1 MLFTSIAGYRW
12 SFLLHILPILFVF
25 YIFTAM
31 IKDLLIKNRSYRRY
45 DESVE
50 IPEKKLLEWVDLT
63 RYCASGRNAQP
74 LKYIISCD
82 KEKNKKVFSALAWAA
97 FLKDWDG
104 PSEGERPTA
113 YIIQLLDT
121 AIANNFFCDDG
132 IAAQSILLAAVEEG
146 FGGCIFRSIN
156 KPKLTELLGIP
167 EQFQIINVIS
177 LGKPIEKIV
186 VDDLKN
192 DDYKY
197 WREEDGTHHVPKR
210 SLKDILLNI

>member
-25 YIFTAM
+25 NISTAM
-31 IKDLLIKNRSYRRY
+31 IKDLIIKNRTYRRY
-45 DESVE
+45 DESVD
-50 IPEKKLLEWVDLT
+50 IPEEKLIEWVDLT

-82 KEKNKKVFSALAWAA
+82 KEKNKKVFSTLAWAA
-97 FLKDWDG
+97 FLNDWDG
-104 PSEGERPTA
+104 PVEGERPAA

-121 AIANNFFCDDG
+121 DIANNFFCDDG

-156 KPKLTELLGIP
+156 KAKLTELLGIP
-167 EQFQIINVIS
+167 GQFQIINVIS
-177 LGKPIEKIV
+177 LGKPIEKV
-186 VDDLKN
+186 VIDDLAN
-192 DDYKY
+192 NDYKY

-210 SLKDILLNI
+210 LLKDILLGI